1 MSQFNFDVNVSFRDA
16 NNTLKKLMTNTV
28 SQLDSL
34 DRVKK
39 HVTDNK
45 MLTAG
50 SAKFDPGK
58 AGSTAQLAYQSAIN
72 EVIKQAQLF
81 GDIQRDSDSR
91 IAEALETVV
100 EGKNSRNPE
109 KLKEKLGE
117 AVGLLRTEVKDLGE
131 ARKVLA
137 NGVLDAIN
145 DSKFLS
151 TNTDYQSSL
160 GALNKAYKDDAELIA
175 KQFSEFRKRATG
187 AGLTDG
193 QIQHLQQAIS
203 SGTGFSSTAAS
214 ESEFNAF
221 AREAAKVREDL
232 IRQTAREIRDFDRG
246 LRSMINGF
254 SADSPEMRELAGQVQ
269 NIGNHAAFK
278 SGAALNKLIPMLKAS
293 LSRAGV
299 TGRNLET
306 VFDHLYQSLDNT
318 TDMATQSIQANQ
330 IFSLAAKRARHLVQQ
345 ATAQGLTGTDLSAFV
360 TQGMMDLNI
369 QEEMAQQATQESIRR
384 GNEESRLNGFR
395 NTARM
400 FGLDENNHDVLSQLG
415 ETGLMNTVEN
425 FRGLMVNTFA
435 NMIAGIATEVFM
447 NLGMKLAE
455 SYKQVGELRK
465 QLEQFPEP
473 KNIDQLQNA
482 ALGAAAGFENGL
494 QTATGFVKQLK
505 EMGTSAD
512 VSVQVLERLASAA
525 RNSGT
530 DLNKTTEA
538 YLTMVQ
544 ATGNGSSSDV
554 ARGVGVFAQNHVN
567 EGLAAEKYSQLAS
580 SQEAVTLSYQEM
592 IVLSAYYAKQ
602 NMAVGDSLTALQRD
616 LAAAKSS
623 IDNTEAPMKTAS
635 DGAAGLSEQWTR
647 FLASLKGGEFDE
659 LFRGMSL
666 VASGVIT
673 VLQHVNDVMVSVNEI
688 FGGATGNVL
697 SLIGAFGSLAAGF
710 GALSYVNSQAGEL
723 KGTLETIAELLSKG
737 GQNARGG
744 AAEVTAAMDEESSSI
759 ADVRGE
765 LGELGDAASTAH
777 ERASERASAAATN
790 AGQASSGGFVRG
802 VTQGLRRRTWQI
814 AAATSRLF
822 MAAIP
827 IVNWL
832 LLGSTIVS
840 TVWNAIRGR
849 SEKLQKDAEKAAAA
863 AAAEQEAIRKK
874 QEALDKGKD
883 TMNEVLNGDWSS
895 ESLSQ
900 YLSGELDNR
909 IKALGLNVENVR
921 QDFKAMVDAAKEL
934 GSPIAGVVEQA
945 SKLAAEVEATKA
957 AFDEFQKYKK
967 ENTELKL
974 QGGSSLFNAYFEKE
988 ATDDAYLEAFNKMNG
1003 TMQQAFASSEK
1014 GNQLINQGNIY
1025 SHNVEKNTA
1034 TLVNQKQPG
1043 AGSVSAERGLTGLRA
1058 DPNAPVARNNREADD
1073 QEAKNATALAAFF
1086 TWWRDEK
1093 EGGKARSIFGGEIK
1107 TLLKELGIG
1116 SVEEAVR
1123 LPPDKILERLN
1134 RTVTNREALIRE
1146 NDKRIN
1152 AIVNRN
1158 GKKPSAQEYKDI
1170 ATWREQNAA
1179 ALKMI
1184 EKYKEL
1190 AAQLK
1195 NILAN
1200 TKVARPDLV
1209 ARISDE
1215 KFDPNLA
1222 LDAVQKDNSG
1232 SDVAPFEVTSRNWR
1246 HWWEKSGMILKADS
1260 RSKMNQDPEF
1270 RKVLLNA
1277 QKHGLVGTN
1286 VAEEAAFY
1294 QIMKDRDTQ
1303 RRAYNTAI
1311 NEAKA
1316 EAKKRGLTISNA
1328 EAFARAQIKAY
1339 VGSFKFGEKGFK
1351 TLEDLYTS
1359 PQAQQ
1364 AIWTRFVTEN
1374 GKKVKKMVYSNKRPS
1389 GNGWVKGESIA
1400 SQLTRNDYV
1409 NAGYGGRSIQQPAG
1423 SQQPAAAPKPN
1434 TVPTPSS
1441 SKPLSQKEVLDAMGI
1456 GNYKLNFGYKDPN
1469 YNYNG
1474 QTHYGEDYNTP
1485 VGTPI
1490 MAPFNGTVSV
1500 KRDKYLGLNVFI
1512 TDAQGNS
1519 IRAGHLSGVQG
1530 ELNGL
1535 INSAQTMKV
1544 TMGTLL
1550 GWTGGDPKD
1559 KLNSGNTT
1567 GPHVDVS
1574 YYRAGQS
1581 RVWTSAS
1588 SPKDVKFVSGMPDQ
1602 QKEKLVRDSGG
1613 NIITPKLNGLNPEF
1627 KQTLEGV
1634 MQQYQQNNKNGLV
1647 PFIKEG
1653 YRTAAEQARLYQ
1665 IGRDKNG
1672 KPLKVDPK
1680 TGQPLGTVTNSKP
1693 GESIHQYGVAADIY
1707 WRDPVTGK
1715 VVSFTDPRAK
1725 AAAEA
1730 LGKLASSKGLLWGG
1744 TPGWG
1749 GPTDLPHVQEDVS
1762 AYEAQQKYVFGNT
1775 NPSASTGTSSAPP
1788 APYTPV
1794 VMTNTQVKQVQTVR
1808 EKMMNELHT
1817 ANIGKMLG
1825 DIEQQLTDGELDIDE
1840 RLARKKAA
1848 LEAAYNKNKVGKSYA
1863 EQTRLYG
1870 EMQEEIDDLGDKAAL
1885 EKQQLRVNLMQQMY
1899 DKELNAVKQV
1909 FKNSATFKKLFGA
1922 GREDEIARIYMIEKQ
1937 NALRK
1942 EKIKYTDLKSTVD
1955 KPKEP
1960 KQNDFDAQ
1968 LAKLIGVR
1976 DDQLRVKETD
1986 PMTAALQ
1993 NFEDELRAGKDS
2005 GTIQMAEKEFARL
2018 FALVKRLKLVTADVN
2033 TFRKAVESGLDAR
2046 QILEPTERIVSSL
2059 DFLGESLKDQQDEYA
2074 RYLESFKKAKPG
2086 SDDQAFFRARLQ
2098 AAASNGDFLR
2108 AEEKKLREEAA
2119 KSLQSQLVSAQ
2130 STARTVLGEFKQ
2142 IKTGIYSVGNEYKG
2156 MFLNY
2161 RQGVDEISDA
2171 YKQSVKLATAMGK
2184 SGVTAAEL
2192 ANAAMKGYNT
2202 ALKTHLDLL
2211 GKIDQARNSLREAQ
2225 VADDMSA
2232 FTRGIE
2238 SGSAEIIKSFVSGML
2253 KNPKVQMMLDPQ
2265 SGVMS
2270 AGLVKPILDSLA
2282 QTGKPKTDV
2291 EEAVL
2296 KGLPSL
2302 FNLIQTTFGEGS
2314 DIQKLG
2320 DTLGLVAGKGTFSM
2334 TDKDGKQ
2341 VTGQQVYAQAKKL
2354 FDDLTA
2360 KQKKADPKDPL
2371 TETDKLFM
2379 QFFKGDGAP
2388 VLDALKGSTV
2398 NLEDGLRQLY
2408 GLLEQTAFKRF
2419 DTALRDLSPA
2429 NAAAMDA
2436 QQDANGARI
2445 RAERA
2450 AGTQSLA
2457 SEKMNN
2463 VASGLEEGDLG
2474 AAISEYSAS
2483 VRAQVSAELDSL
2495 NEQLRVFELT
2505 PGNDK
2510 AYKQGHAELVAK
2522 RDMAQKAVDNVQLTI
2537 DQAVANALQSRIS
2550 YYTGLADEI
2559 NFTDDRMSGTQLAE
2573 LPEMQKKLTD
2583 FISKIGAERGTV
2595 SKIVNPT
2602 LRAQADQNITN
2613 AVRNLTGRLGESVAT
2628 VVNGQLESVDRQ
2640 LSELDAAFARNP
2652 NMDPQQYAASVD
2664 SVMNQMVGLLT
2675 LVETLDKDSAQR
2687 QTLLDTLNG
2696 RVAALGLKT
2705 RDTYSK
2711 ASVESAQR
2719 SLDTAET
2726 SGNQP
2731 QIYQAMGTLLNA
2743 KNSRLATLKEQIEDK
2758 GLKPEDVHR
2767 ITDEIKSLGGEI
2779 DGLKK
2784 RYEDLGQ
2791 SLDFDTLR
2799 SQIPAVDEMRRAIV
2813 DLSESY
2819 SEFATSGKKDSA
2831 TLQQAIM
2838 GLFNTR
2844 RQLAEARDLPII
2856 GTAFANDKRNFDIR
2870 RQRVMQDIALANQ
2883 LSSLAQAGN
2892 FEEFSKAFSVFGT
2905 ATPITMA
2912 AFKSGAM
2919 FTEEMKKNLKDF
2931 RLEELRREA
2940 ERMNRM
2946 FEEIAGTIRS
2956 GLKDVISIPRKMQEE
2971 NRKLEESMREK
2982 KSEVGVNLINQ
2993 GQIQREIDRLKAQR
3007 DAATQQVDYE
3017 TAVKGIASW
3026 EEKLVQLRMEY
3037 EGLNAQMRTAQE
3049 EAKSFGDMMLESM
3062 QGVMDK
3068 FGEMLDGMLAN
3079 QLMVGLFGKSV
3090 DDGSGSPLDLWK
3102 SFLQRGNT
3110 PDTKVNDPLS
3120 DAMKALEQSPLGQA
3134 FSQGVGKMGDAMK
3147 VWISNLPGGEGL
3159 MNEMGNIGNHFSEL
3173 FSGGTPEGGALGFA
3187 GDKISGLL
3195 GGTVIEPQGS
3205 DLNLGEASNMFGV
3218 SYGKALGDYGV
3229 MSNTTAYDMTDQIT
3243 GAIRE
3248 SASKTGGGG
3257 NPLAGILGGFDPASI
3272 LLNIGLQFG
3281 MMALGN
3287 IIDKI
3292 TNSGEKRKGF
3302 STEKDLT
3309 AGTKN
3314 PNRVTVNITTKS
3326 EAAIRREADKAV
3338 GRGLRKAR
3346 YFD

>member
-16 NNTLKKLMTNTV
+16 NNTLRKLMVNTA

-39 HVTDNK
+39 QVTDNK

-72 EVIKQAQLF
+72 EMVKEAGELTSIRNTSSNLIDQAFSL
-81 GDIQRDSDSR
+81 
-91 IAEALETVV
+91 VV
-100 EGKNSRNPE
+100 EGKNSRNPDE
-109 KLKEKLGE
+109 LKEKVEKAGQMVQTNIEELNDVRASLERALKNTEKRANLAAGKTLD
-117 AVGLLRTEVKDLGE
+117 VGV
-131 ARKVLA
+131 
-137 NGVLDAIN
+137 
-145 DSKFLS
+145 SKRILS
-151 TNTDYQSSL
+151 TYLGTNSGEELGKEYADFMKAQGQQLSEAQTKMIGQVFDGTAQLSSSVMT
-160 GALNKAYKDDAELIA
+160 KDKMSDFVRHVIE
-175 KQFSEFRKRATG
+175 QRRKM
-187 AGLTDG
+187 LSD
-193 QIQHLQQAIS
+193 L
-203 SGTGFSSTAAS
+203 
-214 ESEFNAF
+214 
-221 AREAAKVREDL
+221 VREN
-232 IRQTAREIRDFDRG
+232 RDMVRG
-246 LRSMINGF
+246 LNELSGMFDMN
-254 SADSPEMRELAGQVQ
+254 SPEMQELAGQVR

-278 SGAALNKLIPMLKAS
+278 SGAALNKLIPLLKSS

-345 ATAQGLTGTDLSAFV
+345 ATAQGLTGQARSDFV
-360 TQGMMDLNI
+360 TRGMAQLNI

-384 GNEESRLNGFR
+384 GNEESKLNGFR
-395 NTARM
+395 NTAKM
-400 FGLDENNHDVLSQLG
+400 FGLDETNHDVLSQLG
-415 ETGLMNTVEN
+415 ETGLMNTIEN

-447 NLGMKLAE
+447 NLGIKLAE

-616 LAAAKSS
+616 LASAKAS
-623 IDNTEAPMKTAS
+623 IDNTEAPMKAASEGTAS
-635 DGAAGLSEQWTR
+635 LSEQWTR
-647 FLASLKGGEFDE
+647 FLASLKSGDFDE
-659 LFRGMSL
+659 LFRGMAL

-673 VLQHVNDVMVSVNEI
+673 VLQHVNDVMVSVNDI

-697 SLIGAFGSLAAGF
+697 ALIGAFGTLAAGF

-723 KGTLETIAELLSKG
+723 KGTLETIAKLLSEG

-765 LGELGDAASTAH
+765 LGELGDAASNAH
-777 ERASERASAAATN
+777 DRASERSTAAAAN

-814 AAATSRLF
+814 AAATTRLF

-840 TVWNAIRGR
+840 MIWNAIKGR
-849 SEKLQKDAEKAAAA
+849 SERLQKEAEKAAAA
-863 AAAEQEAIRKK
+863 AAAEQEAIQKK

-934 GSPIAGVVEQA
+934 GSPIAGVVDQA
-945 SKLAAEVEATKA
+945 SKLASEIEATKA

-967 ENTELKL
+967 ENNEMKL
-974 QGGSSLFNAYFEKE
+974 SGGSSMFNAYFEKE

-1034 TLVNQKQPG
+1034 TLVNQRQPG

-1058 DPNAPVARNNREADD
+1058 DPTAPVARTNREADN
-1073 QEAKNATALAAFF
+1073 QEAKNATALAVFF
-1086 TWWRDEK
+1086 DWWKNEK
-1093 EGGKARSIFGGEIK
+1093 GGGNARALFGSEIK
-1107 TLLKELGIG
+1107 TILKELGIG
-1116 SVEEAVR
+1116 SVGEAVR
-1123 LPPDKILERLN
+1123 LPPDKVLERLN

-1146 NDKRIN
+1146 NDKRIS

-1195 NILAN
+1195 TILAN

-1209 ARISDE
+1209 AKISDE

-1246 HWWEKSGMILKADS
+1246 HWWEKSGMILKNDS
-1260 RSKMNQDPEF
+1260 RTKMAQDPEF
-1270 RKVLLNA
+1270 RKVLFNA
-1277 QKHGLVGTN
+1277 QKQGLVGTN
-1286 VAEEAAFY
+1286 VTEEAAFY

-1303 RRAYNTAI
+1303 RRAYNAAI
-1311 NEAKA
+1311 QEAKA

-1351 TLEDLYTS
+1351 TFEDLYTS

-1374 GKKVKKMVYSNKRPS
+1374 GKKIKKMVYSNTRPS

-1400 SQLTRNDYV
+1400 SQLTSNDYV
-1409 NAGYGGRSIQQPAG
+1409 NAGYGGRSIEQK
-1423 SQQPAAAPKPN
+1423 PAAEPRAATSQSN
-1434 TVPTPSS
+1434 TAASGSGGTMT
-1441 SKPLSQKEVLDAMGI
+1441 KQDVLKLLGI
-1456 GNYKLNFGYKDPN
+1456 GNYKMNYGYLDPN
-1469 YNYNG
+1469 YVFKG
-1474 QTHYGEDYNTP
+1474 DKHYGEDYNTP
-1485 VGTPI
+1485 AGTPLK
-1490 MAPFNGTVSV
+1490 AAFNGTAIARISES
-1500 KRDKYLGLNVFI
+1500 LGNYIDL
-1512 TDAQGNS
+1512 TDAVGNT
-1519 IRAGHLSGVQG
+1519 IRMGHLSEFSK
-1530 ELNGL
+1530 ELQ
-1535 INSAQTMKV
+1535 QTLKTGKAVAV
-1544 TMGTLL
+1544 TMGDFL
-1550 GWTGGDPKD
+1550 GKTG
-1559 KLNSGNTT
+1559 NSGSKTT
-1567 GPHVDVS
+1567 GPHLHLS
-1574 YYRAGQS
+1574 YFKAG
-1581 RVWTSAS
+1581 TGIAY
-1588 SPKDVKFVSGMPDQ
+1588 KDESQPDSVKFVG
-1602 QKEKLVRDSGG
+1602 
-1613 NIITPKLNGLNPEF
+1613 
-1627 KQTLEGV
+1627 
-1634 MQQYQQNNKNGLV
+1634 
-1647 PFIKEG
+1647 
-1653 YRTAAEQARLYQ
+1653 
-1665 IGRDKNG
+1665 
-1672 KPLKVDPK
+1672 
-1680 TGQPLGTVTNSKP
+1680 GQPG
-1693 GESIHQYGVAADIY
+1693 AA
-1707 WRDPVTGK
+1707 G
-1715 VVSFTDPRAK
+1715 
-1725 AAAEA
+1725 
-1730 LGKLASSKGLLWGG
+1730 
-1744 TPGWG
+1744 
-1749 GPTDLPHVQEDVS
+1749 S
-1762 AYEAQQKYVFGNT
+1762 AG
-1775 NPSASTGTSSAPP
+1775 STSSAPE
-1788 APYTPV
+1788 AYTPV

-1808 EKMMNELHT
+1808 EKMMNELHS
-1817 ANIGKMLG
+1817 ANIGKILA

-1840 RLARKKAA
+1840 RLAKKKAA
-1848 LEAAYNKNKVGKSYA
+1848 LEVAYNKNKVGKSYA
-1863 EQTRLYG
+1863 EQSRLYS
-1870 EMQEEIDDLGDKAAL
+1870 EMQEEIDELGDKAAL
-1885 EKQQLRVNLMQQMY
+1885 EKQKLRVNLMQKMY

-1986 PMTAALQ
+1986 PMTAAMQ
-1993 NFEDELRAGKDS
+1993 NFEDELRAGKDA

-2108 AEEKKLREEAA
+2108 DEEKKLREEAA

-2130 STARTVLGEFKQ
+2130 STARTVINEFKQ

-2171 YKQSVKLATAMGK
+2171 YKHSVKLATAMGK

-2192 ANAAMKGYNT
+2192 ANAALRGYNT
-2202 ALKTHLDLL
+2202 TLKTHLDLL
-2211 GKIDQARNSLREAQ
+2211 GKIDQAKNALREAQ

-2282 QTGKPKTDV
+2282 ATGKPKTDV

-2341 VTGQQVYAQAKKL
+2341 VSGQQVYAQAKKL

-2360 KQKKADPKDPL
+2360 KQQKADPKNPI
-2371 TETDKLFM
+2371 TQTDKLFM
-2379 QFFKGDGAP
+2379 EFFKGDGAA
-2388 VLDALKGSTV
+2388 VLEALKGSTV

-2408 GLLEQTAFKRF
+2408 GLMEQTAFKRF

-2429 NAAAMDA
+2429 NARMMDA

-2463 VASGLEEGDLG
+2463 VASGLEDGDLG
-2474 AAISEYSAS
+2474 EAIAAYSAS
-2483 VRAQVSAELDSL
+2483 VRAQVGAELDSL

-2505 PGNDK
+2505 PSNDK
-2510 AYKQGHAELVAK
+2510 AFKQGHADLVAK
-2522 RDMAQKAVDNVQLTI
+2522 RDLAQKAVDNVQLTI
-2537 DQAVANALQSRIS
+2537 DQGVANALQSRIS

-2559 NFTDDRMSGTQLAE
+2559 DFTGDRMSGTQLAE

-2583 FISKIGAERGTV
+2583 FISKIGAERSTV

-2640 LSELDAAFARNP
+2640 LNELDAEFARNP
-2652 NMDPQQYAASVD
+2652 DMDPKQYAAAVD

-2719 SLDTAET
+2719 SLDSAET

-2743 KNSRLATLKEQIEDK
+2743 KNSRLATLREQGEDK
-2758 GLKPEDVHR
+2758 GLKPEDVQR
-2767 ITDEIKSLGGEI
+2767 ITEEIKGLNGEI
-2779 DGLKK
+2779 EGLTK
-2784 RYEDLGQ
+2784 RYADLGT
-2791 SLDFDTLR
+2791 SLDFDKLR
-2799 SQIPAVDEMRRAIV
+2799 SQIPAVDELRRAIV

-2819 SEFATSGKKDSA
+2819 FEFSVSGKKDSA
-2831 TLQQAIM
+2831 TLQQAIT
-2838 GLFNTR
+2838 GLFNIR
-2844 RQLAEARDLPII
+2844 RQLAEASDLPII

-2870 RQRVMQDIALANQ
+2870 RQRVLQDMALANQ

-2905 ATPITMA
+2905 ATPVTMA

-2946 FEEIAGTIRS
+2946 FEEISGTIRS
-2956 GLKDVISIPRKMQEE
+2956 GLRDVISIPRKMQEE

-3037 EGLNAQMRTAQE
+3037 EGLNAQMRTAQD
-3049 EAKSFGDMMLESM
+3049 EAKGFGDMMMESM

-3110 PDTKVNDPLS
+3110 PDVQVNDPLS
-3120 DAMKALEQSPLGQA
+3120 DALKALEKSPIGQM
-3134 FSQGVGKMGDAMK
+3134 FGKGVNTVGDALK

-3159 MNEMGNIGNHFSEL
+3159 MNTADTLGKTLGDL
-3173 FSGGTPEGGALGFA
+3173 FQGPAPEGGALGLV

-3195 GGTVIEPQGS
+3195 GGALVEPQGS

-3218 SYGKALGDYGV
+3218 SYSKALGDYGV
-3229 MSNTTAYDMTDQIT
+3229 MSNTTAYDMADQIT

-3248 SASKTGGGG
+3248 SGNKMGGGG
-3257 NPLAGILGGFDPASI
+3257 GSPLAGLLGGFDPASI

-3302 STEKDLT
+3302 HTEKDLT